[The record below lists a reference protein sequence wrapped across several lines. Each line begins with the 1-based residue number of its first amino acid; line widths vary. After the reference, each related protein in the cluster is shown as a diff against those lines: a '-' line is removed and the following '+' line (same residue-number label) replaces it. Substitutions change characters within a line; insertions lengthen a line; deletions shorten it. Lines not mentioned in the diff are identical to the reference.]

1 MKRYELVLRD
11 RSGRAGRFRS
21 LKFLSR
27 AVIFR
32 HAEPGTRFS
41 LRTDSCSEWHG
52 AGASA
57 GRTSSVP
64 RSLPKTLYA
73 NIWMM
78 ESAKD
83 GD

>member
-52 AGASA
+52 AGQAQDA
-57 GRTSSVP
+57 RAQYRGPCRKLYTRTY
-64 RSLPKTLYA
+64 R
-73 NIWMM
+73 
-78 ESAKD
+78 
-83 GD
+83 